1 MSETHLQ
8 QTQTPH
14 HSSHQHSHN
23 HNNLSSP
30 IHRTGSTS
38 SITAADSKAN
48 NGDGGGDNTSRHH
61 KPKQF
66 VVSRHGHNPRVPSFG
81 RGLNK
86 LGNKQPPQHA
96 TPPKREG
103 SGRTSARKGGVTF
116 ELGSPTGSTTDGGNS
131 YKGEPEPEVPPPI
144 ARTGSNNRLSRTDSN
159 NNRLARTDSNNNR
172 LARTDSNNNRLA
184 RTNSNSRLA
193 RTDSHNGNLPHNTS
207 VIGLQKSSS
216 TRSLEHESRKHRA
229 MRRGT
234 TSTTDKATADRAR
247 SKSGDRKRQQQQQ
260 QQQTEQAILHK
271 QQQQRRAQSPDELT
285 EMMARVA
292 MVPVA
297 PPPSTP
303 PQSQQ
308 QHPTSVATA
317 IATPPSFHNPITPA
331 HSLPSQEPLTSRFIH
346 ASPSSGADSA
356 PNRRG
361 PPTLT
366 RSESTYSIT
375 SAAPSR
381 TQQKLWLQRAAV
393 DAKPSHIPPTTM
405 TPHPIHGRD
414 YFVLQAARA
423 EKEYDRVAREYLNV
437 RRFKNPLGEAVDRV
451 REMQARRGVAMKQ
464 QRPTTGDA
472 AAIAGG
478 KLGLSRSLQEGDA
491 RRGGATAGRIGN
503 ANVMRRGSRDDLG
516 VDGRSGEV
524 EAALDRLWR
533 MEMLVSTNND

>member
-14 HSSHQHSHN
+14 HSSHHHSHN
-23 HNNLSSP
+23 HNNLSSS
-30 IHRTGSTS
+30 IHRTRSTS

-48 NGDGGGDNTSRHH
+48 NGDGGSDHTSRQH

-86 LGNKQPPQHA
+86 LGNKQHPQHA

-103 SGRTSARKGGVTF
+103 SGRTSARKGGATF

-131 YKGEPEPEVPPPI
+131 YKDEPEVPPPI

-159 NNRLARTDSNNNR
+159 NNRLARTDSNN
-172 LARTDSNNNRLA
+172 
-184 RTNSNSRLA
+184 RLA

-216 TRSLEHESRKHRA
+216 TRSLDHESRKHRA
-229 MRRGT
+229 TRRGT
-234 TSTTDKATADRAR
+234 TSTTDKATTDRAR
-247 SKSGDRKRQQQQQ
+247 SKSGDCKRQQQQQQQQ

-271 QQQQRRAQSPDELT
+271 QQQQRRAKSPDALT
-285 EMMARVA
+285 EMMARAA

-297 PPPSTP
+297 PPPPPPPP

-308 QHPTSVATA
+308 QHPTSIATA

-356 PNRRG
+356 PNKRG

-375 SAAPSR
+375 SSAAPSR

-393 DAKPSHIPPTTM
+393 DAEPSHIPPATM
-405 TPHPIHGRD
+405 TPHPLHGRD

-423 EKEYDRVAREYLNV
+423 EKEYDRVGREYLNV

-491 RRGGATAGRIGN
+491 RRGGAAAGRIGN

-533 MEMLVSTNND
+533 REMLVSTNND